1 MMVMAKFETK
11 IRGNFQEIITA
22 LDAYILNSA
31 ASIQMIDETEYQLT
45 DTHII
50 VRVYDK
56 YFMRNSSR
64 ASLSLTAVAQDD
76 VIYISA
82 IGAGGGQGA
91 IFNFSWGAEEDFV
104 AVVEDG
110 LAHNAFLWEAL
121 DT

>member
-1 MMVMAKFETK
+1 MMVMAKYETK

-22 LDAYILNSA
+22 LDVYIMNSA
-31 ASIQMIDETEYQLT
+31 ASIQMIDENEYQLT

>member
-1 MMVMAKFETK
+1 MDIMAKFETK
-11 IRGNFQEIITA
+11 IRGNFHEVITA
-22 LDAYILNSA
+22 LDTFITDSA
-31 ASIQMIDETEYQLT
+31 ASIQTVDETEYRLS
-45 DTHII
+45 DTQII

-64 ASLSLTAVAQDD
+64 ASLSLTAVGQDD

-82 IGAGGGQGA
+82 ISAGGGKGA

-110 LAHNAFLWEAL
+110 LAHIEFLWEAM